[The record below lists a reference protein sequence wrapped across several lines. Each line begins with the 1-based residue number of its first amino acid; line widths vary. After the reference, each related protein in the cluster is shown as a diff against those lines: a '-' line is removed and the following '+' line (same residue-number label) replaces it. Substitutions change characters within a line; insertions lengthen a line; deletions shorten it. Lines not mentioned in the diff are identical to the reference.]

1 MNLLGLLYYTAVDR
15 NVRATDGE
23 FIVEYM
29 WKAECII
36 AFPRINTE
44 TKD

>member
-1 MNLLGLLYYTAVDR
+1 MAYDSDVHKTDLVMNLLGLLYYTAVDR

-29 WKAECII
+29 
-36 AFPRINTE
+36 
-44 TKD
+44 

>member
-1 MNLLGLLYYTAVDR
+1 MAYDSDVQKTDLLMNLLGLLYTAVDR

-29 WKAECII
+29 
-36 AFPRINTE
+36 
-44 TKD
+44 